1 MPKRIKYIKLD
12 SFKGATQ
19 PFLFEFDTE
28 KPITLIFGENGSGK
42 STLVDAV
49 DFIFNENLG
58 SLEDKKIGHSKHKY
72 LHSILSSPDKL
83 KVEINVAGLIST
95 GKITKSGEK
104 VIDKKDGVPS
114 FEILRRSQILNVI
127 NAEPKDKFNEIK
139 KFIDVTKCQKNEDS
153 LRKARDSV
161 KSNYNDAANSYTQS
175 DDQLKKL
182 WEQEGKPGKYYLTWA
197 ESKAKLSTIE
207 LDKYVKDAEKII
219 RYFERLEQSTN
230 DVENKSEEVIKL
242 KSSVEEKTKQYEEA
256 KKSSV
261 DNAEELIKTLQSAK
275 SYIEKTK
282 SIKECP
288 VCKKS
293 ILPKELIS
301 DIDKRLADFKKP
313 IELKKSLDDAE
324 AKYKREL
331 AVLESKKI
339 SVQGDAFSLFNYC
352 KDASLDEI
360 RSMRIDWG
368 KNKDLLT
375 KSESYDEKY
384 FTSSIKLYK
393 ELSNAKKEIEK
404 GLDSSRET
412 LRQIT
417 AIKTNL
423 DTRNEK
429 KILAS
434 ECEKKLK
441 KLTELHYIV
450 EKTRKDFLD
459 SVLAEISNTIDE
471 YYQKM
476 HPDEGIGKIKCF
488 MKSGGISSLD
498 ILAKFH
504 SVDDIPPA
512 AYYSES
518 HLDTLGV
525 CVFIALA
532 KHYNIYGTVLV
543 FDDILTSVD
552 VEHLERFMELLSD
565 LGDEFE
571 QIILTTHYRP
581 LRERY
586 RYARGAVGNVSIKE
600 LRNWNI
606 DKGMYG
612 ENTENYLTDLKK
624 YLIDKGFDRQI
635 AASKGG
641 VLLESLLD
649 HLTFTYQCKLPRR
662 SHPPYTIADLFVGL
676 TKKLTSAIKIEEVVP
691 GSTNKG
697 LWLKPILDKLDSK
710 SWIRNV
716 VGAHYNQLGMELTD
730 KEIKEF
736 GETVVNFA
744 ETMICEKCFEI
755 PGRDKSGSYFE
766 CKCKTKRLYPLKEP
780 K

>member
-1 MPKRIKYIKLD
+1 MTKRIKSIKLE

-19 PFLFEFDTE
+19 PFTFEFDTD

-42 STLVDAV
+42 STIVDSI

-83 KVEINVAGLIST
+83 KVEIDVAGLINI
-95 GKITKSGEK
+95 GRITKSGDK
-104 VIDKKDGVPS
+104 VIDKKNKVPS

-127 NAEPKDKFNEIK
+127 NAEPKEKFNEIK
-139 KFIDVTKCQKNEDS
+139 KFIDVTNCQKNEDS
-153 LRKARDSV
+153 LRRAKDSV
-161 KSNYNDAANSYTQS
+161 KLNYNDASKLFTQS
-175 DDQLKKL
+175 DDQLKRL
-182 WEQEGKPGKYYLTWA
+182 WEQEGRSGKDYLTWA
-197 ESKAKLSTIE
+197 ESKAKLSTKE

-219 RYFERLEQSTN
+219 RYFEKLEQSIN
-230 DVENKSEEVIKL
+230 DVDKKSEEVVKL
-242 KSSVEEKTKQYEEA
+242 KSSVEEKTKEYEKA
-256 KKSSV
+256 KKDSV

-282 SIKECP
+282 SIRECP
-288 VCKKS
+288 VCKQL
-293 ILPKELIS
+293 IIPKELIS
-301 DIDKRLADFKKP
+301 DIDKRLTDFKKP

-324 AKYKREL
+324 AKYKREV

-339 SVQGDAFSLFNYC
+339 SVQNDAFSLFNFC
-352 KDASLDEI
+352 KDTSLGEI
-360 RSMRIDWG
+360 KSMKIDWG
-368 KNKDLLT
+368 KNKDLLE
-375 KSESYDEKY
+375 KSESYNEKY
-384 FTSSIKLYK
+384 YDSSIKLYK
-393 ELSNAKKEIEK
+393 ELSTAKKEIEK
-404 GLDSSRET
+404 ELDSSRET

-423 DTRNEK
+423 ETRNEK
-429 KILAS
+429 KIIAS
-434 ECEKKLK
+434 ESEKKLK
-441 KLTELHYIV
+441 KLTDLHSIV

-459 SVLAEISNTIDE
+459 SVLADISNTIDE

-532 KHYNIYGTVLV
+532 KHYNRDGTILV

-552 VEHLERFMELLSD
+552 VEHLERFMKLLSD

-600 LRNWNI
+600 LRNWDI

-624 YLIDKGFDRQI
+624 YLVDMGFDRQI

-662 SHPPYTIADLFVGL
+662 SHPPYTIADLYVGL
-676 TKKLTSAIKIEEVVP
+676 TKKLSGALKIEEIII
-691 GSTNKG
+691 GSPNKE
-697 LWLKPILDKLDSK
+697 LLLKPILDKLDSK

-716 VGAHYNQLGMELTD
+716 VGAHYYQLGMELTD

-766 CKCKTKRLYPLKEP
+766 CNCKTKRLHP
-780 K
+780 